1 MAGQPT
7 LACWQSE
14 KLAEIGLNFD
24 RQPNLV
30 GLRYLSYNLMHSQLF
45 SKDITEIS
53 PDELTLI
60 ASSFSKELTLCSI
73 RKQMVTRNGF

>member
-1 MAGQPT
+1 MAGQQT

-24 RQPNLV
+24 SQPNLV
-30 GLRYLSYNLMHSQLF
+30 GQLF
-45 SKDITEIS
+45 ELQSHAFLIITKDITEIS

-60 ASSFSKELTLCSI
+60 VSSFSKELTLCSI